1 MSQHLDLSRGQHM
14 SALDKILLL
23 LKDGKW
29 HNLKEIAEKMALP
42 KIKTELAV
50 SFLTEHNFILLNEK
64 TKKVKLQSTTKK
76 FVEEI
81 QILEKEEI
89 LSH

>member
-1 MSQHLDLSRGQHM
+1 M
-14 SALDKILLL
+14 SALDEILLL

-42 KIKTELAV
+42 EIKTELAV
-50 SFLTEHNFILLNEK
+50 RFLTEHNFILLNEK
-64 TKKVKLQSTTKK
+64 TKKVKLQPTTKK

-81 QILEKEEI
+81 QILEKEDI

>member
-1 MSQHLDLSRGQHM
+1 M

-23 LKDGKW
+23 LKDDKW
-29 HNLKEIAEKMALP
+29 HNLKEIAEKMALSE
-42 KIKTELAV
+42 IKTELAV
-50 SFLTEHNFILLNEK
+50 RFLTEHNFILLNEK

>member
-1 MSQHLDLSRGQHM
+1 M

-50 SFLTEHNFILLNEK
+50 SFLSEHNFILLNEK
-64 TKKVKLQSTTKK
+64 TKKVKLQPTTKK

>member
-42 KIKTELAV
+42 EIKTELAI
-50 SFLTEHNFILLNEK
+50 SFLTKHNFILLNEK
-64 TKKVKLQSTTKK
+64 TKKVKLQPTTKK

>member
-1 MSQHLDLSRGQHM
+1 M

-29 HNLKEIAEKMALP
+29 HNLKEIAKKMALP

-64 TKKVKLQSTTKK
+64 TKKVRLQPTTKN
-76 FVEEI
+76 FIEEI